1 MIYTKSKSDYVDLE
15 ADFKPLPKYGHLSQ
29 KHPAYE
35 AAEEAIGASYSKLYS
50 LKDIEG
56 FRSAA
61 GDADASIP
69 SGGPDRYRD
78 VVTELMHFTTRD
90 GHKAELKI
98 YKSPDMEPN
107 AVLMYP
113 WCVGRHE
120 VDGAENVY
128 AATNKKIVVVSVDYR
143 LAPEHPFPYPL
154 NDSYDGLLW
163 CKNNASLLGVD
174 PERIIISGSSA
185 GANLVSHAVTRA
197 ISCLLLLIS
206 ARLLRY
212 LSSAESTASPG

>member
-1 MIYTKSKSDYVDLE
+1 MIFTKPKPDYVDLDT
-15 ADFKPLPKYGHLSQ
+15 DFKPLPKYGHLSR

-35 AAEEAIGASYSKLYS
+35 AAEEAISTAYSKLYG
-50 LKDIEG
+50 LPDIES
-56 FRSAA
+56 FRRAA

-69 SGGPDRYRD
+69 PGGPDRYRD
-78 VVTELMHFTTRD
+78 VVTELMYFTTRD
-90 GHKAELKI
+90 GHKRELKV
-98 YKSPDMEPN
+98 YKSPSVEPN
-107 AVLMYP
+107 AVLMYRMHGGA

-128 AATNKKIVVVSVDYR
+128 AAMNKNIVVVSVDYR

-163 CKNNASLLGVD
+163 CKENAHLLGVD

-185 GANLVSHAVTRA
+185 GATLTDRIRRH
-197 ISCLLLLIS
+197 
-206 ARLLRY
+206 
-212 LSSAESTASPG
+212 STGGQVAT